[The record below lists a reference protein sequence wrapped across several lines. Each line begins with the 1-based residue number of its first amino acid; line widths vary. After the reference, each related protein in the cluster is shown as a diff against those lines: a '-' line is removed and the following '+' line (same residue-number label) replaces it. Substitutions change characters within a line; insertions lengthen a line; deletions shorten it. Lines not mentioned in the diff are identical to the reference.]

1 MPAVTVEVVS
11 DVVCPWCFVGQRR
24 LGRALASLGADMD
37 VTVRWRPFQLDPTI
51 PPGGLDRRDYM
62 LAKFGSAE
70 RLAAAHERLKEL
82 GAREGIDFRF
92 DRITR
97 SPNTLDA
104 HRLIRW
110 AGAHGAAAQ
119 NDLAAELFSRYFEQ
133 GRDVGDADVLADA
146 AKAAGLPDE
155 NWRERLLSDEDR
167 QAVQEEAANFS
178 RMGVTG
184 VPCFILAGRYAV
196 SGAQEAE
203 VLAQAIEQVARTGA
217 EAAEGPR

>member
-1 MPAVTVEVVS
+1 MPAVTVDVVS

-24 LGRALASLGADMD
+24 LGRALGQVGADID
-37 VTVRWRPFQLDPTI
+37 VDVRWRPFQLDPTI
-51 PPGGLDRRDYM
+51 PPGGLDRREYM

-70 RLAAAHERLKEL
+70 RLAAAHERLNEL
-82 GAREGIDFRF
+82 GAREGIDFHF
-92 DRITR
+92 ERISR
-97 SPNTLDA
+97 SPNTIDA

-110 AGAHGAAAQ
+110 ASAHGTPAQ

-133 GRDVGDADVLADA
+133 GQDIGDANVLADA
-146 AKAAGLPDE
+146 AIAAGLPDE
-155 NWRERLLSDEDR
+155 NWRARLLSDEDR
-167 QAVQEEAANFS
+167 ETVREEAVNFS

-203 VLAQAIEQVARTGA
+203 ALAQAIDQVARMGA
-217 EAAEGPR
+217 EAAE